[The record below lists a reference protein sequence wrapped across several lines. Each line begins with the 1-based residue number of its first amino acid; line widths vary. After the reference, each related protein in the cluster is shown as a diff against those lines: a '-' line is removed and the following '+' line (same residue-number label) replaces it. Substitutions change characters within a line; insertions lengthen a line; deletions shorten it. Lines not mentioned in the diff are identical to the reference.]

1 MSQVENVVGDRVL
14 IAVQAVNISRLSTHP
29 VPTVPGTLIVVA
41 GAGPKDSNGA
51 GKSSF
56 IASITALLGDEQWR
70 FASGAKAVSELLFN
84 AELASG
90 AGSRQWAS
98 ADHGYI
104 VGVFGPPGMDGF
116 APYDTAEAAGA
127 VPDGAMDG
135 DSSDRTRVGT
145 TVQGGAVV
153 ASEAPGGVTGDRA
166 AQGGS
171 AVASGGGVTGSGGGG
186 GVGSGGGVSA
196 DGSLSAQGG
205 EFVLESQVAGA
216 ELSGE
221 LFEVPDTSGGA
232 LTVWLKVNQEAPHL
246 EIRWREGVHL
256 AASPSEAE
264 RVARADE
271 IWATLPKSAG
281 RRDVVA
287 RDLTKVLYGDRV
299 RCVSFLSTS
308 VRSKVATNLLSQPLN
323 EISPERVFEAIAALT
338 GLDAELEQE
347 REARR
352 DEHAKRVRAA
362 QAAERLAEF
371 ETESKALL
379 TTFDRRDQ
387 ARIRLADALRCW
399 RGRQARKL
407 ADAAGKDEA
416 LAAEL
421 ERHHA
426 AGEAAVEAIAM
437 VKAEIGTLREDTLDR
452 QVSQA
457 RKELAALQARAAK
470 LDADRAVA
478 ENSADELRGLIPA
491 LEETRRFA
499 DGRDVPTAERELR
512 EVRLRLNEALKAL
525 GVADQEV
532 SSAQAALD
540 DAEGGP
546 AAAQLNALAAAGIGA
561 TGLLDALDVAEQAR
575 DAAHT
580 SPAQSSGGGRALR
593 GTTGASSATAGAT
606 STTAGT
612 TPATAGATSGTAE
625 ATSATAV
632 VTPATPK
639 ATSDALGATGGAAGS
654 GDADTLGAALKARY
668 GKAPGGGAGE
678 GEAVGRGP
686 GRGAVSGVGETGA
699 ANGGTEG
706 SGRGAL
712 NGAGVALG
720 DLRGWPNEHAV
731 IVDAAQLDDAAAA
744 LAELPGSVL
753 VSSAGVSVVGAF
765 DGVAT
770 GREARIK
777 AAELRLNRAKD
788 IQETAAQAV
797 RDGEEDVAE
806 AQRRLEGARAGVRL
820 AELEAKLGERRA
832 RLTELNAA
840 IAELAPKVAEAE
852 RHAGAL
858 DFRARTRDME
868 IERLEGRRHRHEAE
882 RTQARDQEA
891 KVGAEREALKLDALA
906 ADWGGTVETA
916 REWLN
921 ALPEEERPRAA
932 EEWWRIAERH
942 FDQALRDTFP
952 EEDAEIP
959 EELRFLLSERGGST
973 AREQATFAAVCGALA
988 SYLRGQEEYE
998 RHQRRQIEAQVVSRQ
1013 RDLSVAAR
1021 GAEEAAQS
1029 TAVHR
1034 AALTAAIKARLA
1046 RVAEEFEKLDTSYG
1060 GYGATLEFPVPP
1072 APADPEQRWQWRV
1085 TPKWRRGEGQGFVP
1099 YNRRAN
1105 TALMDEKAVKLV
1117 CAAAIA
1123 SSGGGHLCLVL
1134 DELGRN
1140 LGKEHRREA
1149 VALFRRIGET
1159 YGITVIGALQ
1169 DDMEP
1174 YAIDACGQYIKLRR
1188 SSDAMP
1194 YNEPPV
1200 IVGHDQHAD
1209 RVRALAAYVDRT
1221 TAALT

>member
-14 IAVQAVNISRLSTHP
+14 IAMQAVNISRLSTHP

-90 AGSRQWAS
+90 AGARQWAS

-104 VGVFGPPGMDGF
+104 VGVFGPPGASFDL
-116 APYDTAEAAGA
+116 PSHPTEQPTTPAEA
-127 VPDGAMDG
+127 VPTDLVEAL
-135 DSSDRTRVGT
+135 
-145 TVQGGAVV
+145 
-153 ASEAPGGVTGDRA
+153 ASVSPGSAAPGAGSPRLGAGPEA
-166 AQGGS
+166 AE
-171 AVASGGGVTGSGGGG
+171 SGP
-186 GVGSGGGVSA
+186 
-196 DGSLSAQGG
+196 
-205 EFVLESQVAGA
+205 E
-216 ELSGE
+216 SGE
-221 LFEVPDTSGGA
+221 LFAVPDTSGGA
-232 LTVWLKVNQEAPHL
+232 VTVWLKVNQEAPHL
-246 EIRWREGVHL
+246 EIRWRDGVHL
-256 AASPSEAE
+256 ASAASEAE
-264 RVARADE
+264 RVVRADE
-271 IWATLPKSAG
+271 MWATLPKSAG

-287 RDLTKVLYGDRV
+287 RDLTKVLYGDRI

-362 QAAERLAEF
+362 QAGDRLAEF
-371 ETESKALL
+371 EAESRALL

-407 ADAAGKDEA
+407 DDAAAKDE
-416 LAAEL
+416 LLVAEL
-421 ERHHA
+421 ERHRG
-426 AGEAAVEAIAM
+426 AGEAAAEAISM
-437 VKAEIGTLREDTLDR
+437 VKAEIATLKDDTLDR
-452 QVSQA
+452 RVAEA
-457 RKELAALQARAAK
+457 RKELAVMQARAAK

-512 EVRLRLNEALKAL
+512 EARLRLNEALKAL
-525 GVADQEV
+525 GVADREV
-532 SSAQAALD
+532 ASAQAALD

-546 AAAQLNALAAAGIGA
+546 AAAQLNALAAAGVGA

-575 DAAHT
+575 DYARAHG
-580 SPAQSSGGGRALR
+580 PENG
-593 GTTGASSATAGAT
+593 SA
-606 STTAGT
+606 
-612 TPATAGATSGTAE
+612 
-625 ATSATAV
+625 
-632 VTPATPK
+632 
-639 ATSDALGATGGAAGS
+639 
-654 GDADTLGAALKARY
+654 
-668 GKAPGGGAGE
+668 GKAPHEGA
-678 GEAVGRGP
+678 
-686 GRGAVSGVGETGA
+686 RGAVEASELGAIGPSGPVG
-699 ANGGTEG
+699 ANGA
-706 SGRGAL
+706 SG
-712 NGAGVALG
+712 LG
-720 DLRGWPNEHAV
+720 LEELRGWPHEHAV
-731 IVDAAQLDDAAAA
+731 IVDAGQLEAAVAA
-744 LAELPGSVL
+744 LAGLPGSVL
-753 VSSAGVSVVGAF
+753 VSAAGVSVVGAF
-765 DGVAT
+765 DGEAT

-777 AAELRLNRAKD
+777 AAEHRLNRARD

-797 RDGEEDVAE
+797 RDGEEGVAE
-806 AQRRLEGARAGVRL
+806 GQRRLEGAEAGVRL
-820 AELEAKLGERRA
+820 AELETKLAGRRA
-832 RLTELNAA
+832 RLGELTAA
-840 IAELAPKVAEAE
+840 LEELAPAVAEAE
-852 RHAGAL
+852 RQAGAL
-858 DFRARTRDME
+858 DFRARTKDME
-868 IERLEGRRHRHEAE
+868 IERLEGRRQRHEGE
-882 RTQARDQEA
+882 RARSRQDETR
-891 KVGAEREALKLDALA
+891 VNGEREALKVEALT
-906 ADWGGTVETA
+906 ADWGGTAEGA
-916 REWLN
+916 REWLK
-921 ALPEEERPRAA
+921 ALPEDERSRTA
-932 EEWWRIAERH
+932 EEWWRMAERH
-942 FDQALRDTFP
+942 FEQALQDTFP

-973 AREQATFAAVCGALA
+973 AREQATFTAVCGSLA

-998 RHQRRQIEAQVVSRQ
+998 KHQRRQIEAQVVSRQ
-1013 RDLSVAAR
+1013 RDLAAADK
-1021 GAEEAAQS
+1021 GAEEAASS

-1034 AALTAAIKARLA
+1034 AALTAAIKSRLT
-1046 RVAEEFEKLDTSYG
+1046 RVAEEFEQLDTSYG

-1085 TPKWRRGEGQGFVP
+1085 TPKWRRGEGQGYVP

-1200 IVGHDQHAD
+1200 IVGHDEHAE
-1209 RVRALAAYVDRT
+1209 RVRALAAYVDRSV
-1221 TAALT
+1221 

>member
-1 MSQVENVVGDRVL
+1 MENVVGDRVL

-90 AGSRQWAS
+90 AGARQWAS

-104 VGVFGPPGMDGF
+104 VGVFGPPGMDSF
-116 APYDTAEAAGA
+116 SPPPAP
-127 VPDGAMDG
+127 
-135 DSSDRTRVGT
+135 
-145 TVQGGAVV
+145 
-153 ASEAPGGVTGDRA
+153 APVEQVA
-166 AQGGS
+166 AQDLTLTEEGEEVEEDS
-171 AVASGGGVTGSGGGG
+171 A
-186 GVGSGGGVSA
+186 
-196 DGSLSAQGG
+196 
-205 EFVLESQVAGA
+205 
-216 ELSGE
+216 E

-232 LTVWLKVNQEAPHL
+232 ITVWLKVNQEAPHL

-271 IWATLPKSAG
+271 IWASLPRSAG
-281 RRDVVA
+281 KRDVVA

-362 QAAERLAEF
+362 QAADRLAEF
-371 ETESKALL
+371 EVESKALL
-379 TTFDRRDQ
+379 GTFDRRDQ
-387 ARIRLADALRCW
+387 ARVRLAEALRCW

-407 ADAAGKDEA
+407 ADAAAKDEL
-416 LAAEL
+416 LAADL
-421 ERHHA
+421 GRHRA
-426 AGEAAVEAIAM
+426 AGESAAEAIAL
-437 VKAEIGTLREDTLDR
+437 VKAEITTLREDTLDR

-457 RKELAALQARAAK
+457 RKELAALQARTTK

-478 ENSADELRGLIPA
+478 ENSADELRAAIPA

-499 DGRDVPTAERELR
+499 DGRDVPAAEGELR
-512 EVRLRLNEALKAL
+512 EAGLRLNQALKAL

-532 SSAQAALD
+532 ASARAALD

-546 AAAQLNALAAAGIGA
+546 AAAQLDALSAAGVGA

-575 DAAHT
+575 DAA
-580 SPAQSSGGGRALR
+580 L
-593 GTTGASSATAGAT
+593 
-606 STTAGT
+606 
-612 TPATAGATSGTAE
+612 
-625 ATSATAV
+625 
-632 VTPATPK
+632 
-639 ATSDALGATGGAAGS
+639 
-654 GDADTLGAALKARY
+654 
-668 GKAPGGGAGE
+668 PGGG
-678 GEAVGRGP
+678 
-686 GRGAVSGVGETGA
+686 
-699 ANGGTEG
+699 
-706 SGRGAL
+706 
-712 NGAGVALG
+712 
-720 DLRGWPNEHAV
+720 LRGWPHEHAV
-731 IVDAAQLDDAAAA
+731 IVDAARLGEAARA
-744 LAELPGSVL
+744 LAGLPGSVL
-753 VSSAGVSVVGAF
+753 VSAAGVSVVGAF

-777 AAELRLNRAKD
+777 AAGQRLNRAED
-788 IQETAAQAV
+788 AQESAAEVV
-797 RDGEEDVAE
+797 REAEEAVAE

-820 AELEAKLGERRA
+820 AELEDRLAERRE
-832 RLTELNAA
+832 RLVGLNAA
-840 IAELAPKVAEAE
+840 IEELAPKVAEAE
-852 RHAGAL
+852 RQAGAL

-868 IERLEGRRHRHEAE
+868 IERLDGRRQRHESE
-882 RTQARDQEA
+882 RAQAREQEA
-891 KVGAEREALKLDALA
+891 KVTGEREALRLDALA

-916 REWLN
+916 REWIA

-959 EELRFLLSERGGST
+959 EELAFLLSERGGST

-998 RHQRRQIEAQVVSRQ
+998 KHQRRQIEAQVVSRQ
-1013 RDLSVAAR
+1013 RDLAAAAR

-1034 AALTAAIKARLA
+1034 AALTAAIKARLT

-1174 YAIDACGQYIKLRR
+1174 YAIDACGQYVKLRR

-1200 IVGHDQHAD
+1200 IVGHDQHAE
-1209 RVRALAAYVDRT
+1209 RVRSLAAYVDRGQPVEH
-1221 TAALT
+1221 AV

>member
-1 MSQVENVVGDRVL
+1 MSSQVENVVGDRVL

-90 AGSRQWAS
+90 AGARQWAS

-104 VGVFGPPGMDGF
+104 VGVFAPPGMDGF
-116 APYDTAEAAGA
+116 APADQGTAPTPHDAQAGA
-127 VPDGAMDG
+127 VTPQEAVSEEVVPGDGG
-135 DSSDRTRVGT
+135 
-145 TVQGGAVV
+145 
-153 ASEAPGGVTGDRA
+153 
-166 AQGGS
+166 
-171 AVASGGGVTGSGGGG
+171 
-186 GVGSGGGVSA
+186 
-196 DGSLSAQGG
+196 
-205 EFVLESQVAGA
+205 FVLEQSGAGA
-216 ELSGE
+216 E

-246 EIRWREGVHL
+246 EIRWREGVQL

-271 IWATLPKSAG
+271 IWASLPKSAG

-287 RDLTKVLYGDRV
+287 RDLTKVLYGDRI

-352 DEHAKRVRAA
+352 DEHARRVRAA
-362 QAAERLAEF
+362 QAADRLAEF
-371 ETESKALL
+371 ESESKALL

-387 ARIRLADALRCW
+387 ARVRLADALRCW

-407 ADAAGKDEA
+407 ADAAGKDDV
-416 LAAEL
+416 LAADL
-421 ERHHA
+421 ERHQV
-426 AGEAAVEAIAM
+426 AGEAAAEAIAM
-437 VKAEIGTLREDTLDR
+437 VKAEITTLREDTLDR

-457 RKELAALQARAAK
+457 RKELAAMQARAAK

-478 ENSADELRGLIPA
+478 ENSADELRGLMPA
-491 LEETRRFA
+491 LEESRRFA

-512 EVRLRLNEALKAL
+512 EVQLRLNEALKAL

-546 AAAQLNALAAAGIGA
+546 AAAQLNALTAAGIGA

-575 DAAHT
+575 DHASPVHDSGREQGDEAA
-580 SPAQSSGGGRALR
+580 QR
-593 GTTGASSATAGAT
+593 SAPPTAPDDDD
-606 STTAGT
+606 AGK
-612 TPATAGATSGTAE
+612 AG
-625 ATSATAV
+625 
-632 VTPATPK
+632 
-639 ATSDALGATGGAAGS
+639 DAGKAAG
-654 GDADTLGAALKARY
+654 LGAALKARY
-668 GKAPGGGAGE
+668 GKT
-678 GEAVGRGP
+678 VGQPVGTSK
-686 GRGAVSGVGETGA
+686 ATSTATSDEMSGETSD
-699 ANGGTEG
+699 GGRPG
-706 SGRGAL
+706 S
-712 NGAGVALG
+712 VALG
-720 DLRGWPNEHAV
+720 EVRGWPNEHAV
-731 IVDAAQLDDAAAA
+731 IVDAAQLDAAASA
-744 LAELPGSVL
+744 LAQLPGSVL
-753 VSSAGVSVVGAF
+753 VSAAGVSVVGAF

-777 AAELRLNRAKD
+777 AAEQRLNRAKD
-788 IQETAAQAV
+788 VQESAAQAV
-797 RDGEEDVAE
+797 RDGEEAVAE

-820 AELEAKLGERRA
+820 EELEAKLGRRRT
-832 RLTELNAA
+832 RLAELSAA
-840 IAELAPKVAEAE
+840 IEELAPKVAEAE
-852 RHAGAL
+852 RQAGSL

-868 IERLEGRRHRHEAE
+868 IERLEGRRQRHEAE
-882 RTQARDQEA
+882 RAQARDQAA
-891 KVGAEREALKLDALA
+891 KVTAERESLKLDAMA

-916 REWLN
+916 REWLA
-921 ALPEEERPRAA
+921 ALPEEERPRTA

-942 FDQALRDTFP
+942 LDQALRDTFP
-952 EEDAEIP
+952 EDDAEVP
-959 EELRFLLSERGGST
+959 EELRFLLEERGGST

-998 RHQRRQIEAQVVSRQ
+998 RHQRRQIEAQLVSRQ
-1013 RDLSVAAR
+1013 RDLAAAAR

-1034 AALTAAIKARLA
+1034 AALTAAIKARLT

-1200 IVGHDQHAD
+1200 IVGHDQHQE
-1209 RVRALAAYVDRT
+1209 RVRALAAYVDRG
-1221 TAALT
+1221 AVAG

>member
-1 MSQVENVVGDRVL
+1 MNRLDGRATGAQVSQMENVVGDRVL

-90 AGSRQWAS
+90 AGARQWAS

-104 VGVFGPPGMDGF
+104 VGVFGPPGMEGF
-116 APYDTAEAAGA
+116 DAPAPDVPAEDPSPEG
-127 VPDGAMDG
+127 
-135 DSSDRTRVGT
+135 
-145 TVQGGAVV
+145 
-153 ASEAPGGVTGDRA
+153 
-166 AQGGS
+166 
-171 AVASGGGVTGSGGGG
+171 
-186 GVGSGGGVSA
+186 
-196 DGSLSAQGG
+196 
-205 EFVLESQVAGA
+205 
-216 ELSGE
+216 GE

-232 LTVWLKVNQEAPHL
+232 VTVWLKVNQEAPHL
-246 EIRWREGVHL
+246 EVRWREGVHL

-264 RVARADE
+264 RVARADD
-271 IWATLPKSAG
+271 IWASLPRSAG

-362 QAAERLAEF
+362 QASDRLAEF
-371 ETESKALL
+371 ESESKALL

-399 RGRQARKL
+399 RGRQARKV
-407 ADAAGKDEA
+407 ADAAGKDES
-416 LAAEL
+416 LAADL
-421 ERHHA
+421 ERHRA
-426 AGEAAVEAIAM
+426 AGEAAAEAIAM
-437 VKAEIGTLREDTLDR
+437 VKAEIATLREDTLDR

-478 ENSADELRGLIPA
+478 ENSADELRGLVPA

-499 DGRDVPTAERELR
+499 DGRDVPTAQRELG
-512 EVRLRLNEALKAL
+512 EVRLRLNESLKAL
-525 GVADQEV
+525 GVADREV

-580 SPAQSSGGGRALR
+580 PPPAG
-593 GTTGASSATAGAT
+593 
-606 STTAGT
+606 
-612 TPATAGATSGTAE
+612 E
-625 ATSATAV
+625 
-632 VTPATPK
+632 
-639 ATSDALGATGGAAGS
+639 LGE
-654 GDADTLGAALKARY
+654 ALKARY
-668 GKAPGGGAGE
+668 GKGSGGGTQGGAG
-678 GEAVGRGP
+678 RG
-686 GRGAVSGVGETGA
+686 GLSQ
-699 ANGGTEG
+699 GG
-706 SGRGAL
+706 L
-712 NGAGVALG
+712 ALG
-720 DLRGWPNEHAV
+720 ELRGWPNEHAV
-731 IVDAAQLDDAAAA
+731 IVDAGRLDDAAAA

-753 VSSAGVSVVGAF
+753 VSAAGVSVVGAF

-777 AAELRLNRAKD
+777 AAEQRLNRARD
-788 IQETAAQAV
+788 VQETAAKAV
-797 RDGEEDVAE
+797 RDGEEAVAE
-806 AQRRLEGARAGVRL
+806 AQRRLEGARAGVQL
-820 AELEAKLGERRA
+820 AELEEKLVARRA
-832 RLTELNAA
+832 RLGELNAA
-840 IAELAPKVAEAE
+840 IEELTPKVAEAE
-852 RHAGAL
+852 RHTGAL

-868 IERLEGRRHRHEAE
+868 IERLEGRRHRHETE
-882 RTQARDQEA
+882 RTQAREQETKA
-891 KVGAEREALKLDALA
+891 GSEREALKLPALA
-906 ADWGGTVETA
+906 ADWGGTAETA
-916 REWLN
+916 REWLQ

-942 FDQALRDTFP
+942 LDQALRDTFP
-952 EEDAEIP
+952 EEEAELP
-959 EELRFLLSERGGST
+959 EELSFLLSEREGST
-973 AREQATFAAVCGALA
+973 AREQATFAAVCGSLA

-998 RHQRRQIEAQVVSRQ
+998 RHQRRQIEAQIVSRQ
-1013 RDLSVAAR
+1013 RDLAAAAR

-1034 AALTAAIKARLA
+1034 AALTAAIKARLT
-1046 RVAEEFEKLDTSYG
+1046 RVAEEFDKLDTSYG

-1117 CAAAIA
+1117 CSAAIA

-1174 YAIDACGQYIKLRR
+1174 YAIDACGQYVKLRR

-1200 IVGHDQHAD
+1200 IVGHDQHAE

-1221 TAALT
+1221 AGPV

>member
-1 MSQVENVVGDRVL
+1 MAQVENVVGDRVL
-14 IAVQAVNISRLSTHP
+14 VAVQAVNISRLSTHP
-29 VPTVPGTLIVVA
+29 VPVVPGTLIVVA

-70 FASGAKAVSELLFN
+70 FASGAKTVSELLFN

-90 AGSRQWAS
+90 AGARQWAS
-98 ADHGYI
+98 AGHGYI
-104 VGVFGPPGMDGF
+104 VGVF
-116 APYDTAEAAGA
+116 APAAGTESLDA
-127 VPDGAMDG
+127 YTVDPG
-135 DSSDRTRVGT
+135 DD
-145 TVQGGAVV
+145 
-153 ASEAPGGVTGDRA
+153 D
-166 AQGGS
+166 
-171 AVASGGGVTGSGGGG
+171 
-186 GVGSGGGVSA
+186 
-196 DGSLSAQGG
+196 
-205 EFVLESQVAGA
+205 
-216 ELSGE
+216 GE
-221 LFEVPDTSGGA
+221 LFGVAGRPDA
-232 LTVWLKVNQEAPHL
+232 PLTVWLRVNQEAPHL
-246 EIRWREGVHL
+246 EIRWREGVRL
-256 AASPSEAE
+256 AAAPSEAE

-271 IWATLPKSAG
+271 IWASLPRSAG

-371 ETESKALL
+371 ETESRALL
-379 TTFDRRDQ
+379 STFDRRDQ
-387 ARIRLADALRCW
+387 ARVGLAGALRCW
-399 RGRQARKL
+399 QGRQARKL
-407 ADAAGKDEA
+407 ADAAAKDSA

-421 ERHHA
+421 AGHQA
-426 AGEAAVEAIAM
+426 AGETAAEAIAE
-437 VKAEIGTLREDTLDR
+437 VKAEIATLKDDTLDR
-452 QVSQA
+452 RVTEA

-478 ENSADELRGLIPA
+478 ENSADELRGRIPA

-499 DGRDVPTAERELR
+499 DGRDVPAAEGELR
-512 EVRLRLNEALKAL
+512 ESRLRLNEALKAL

-532 SSAQAALD
+532 ASARAALD

-546 AAAQLNALAAAGIGA
+546 AAAQLDALAGAGVPA
-561 TGLLDALDVAEQAR
+561 SGLLDALDVAEQAR
-575 DAAHT
+575 DH
-580 SPAQSSGGGRALR
+580 
-593 GTTGASSATAGAT
+593 
-606 STTAGT
+606 
-612 TPATAGATSGTAE
+612 
-625 ATSATAV
+625 ATSA
-632 VTPATPK
+632 PPS
-639 ATSDALGATGGAAGS
+639 TSGRASAGGRTGSLADAAGVTGGAAG
-654 GDADTLGAALKARY
+654 GGLALDELRNW
-668 GKAPGGGAGE
+668 PG
-678 GEAVGRGP
+678 
-686 GRGAVSGVGETGA
+686 
-699 ANGGTEG
+699 
-706 SGRGAL
+706 
-712 NGAGVALG
+712 
-720 DLRGWPNEHAV
+720 EHAV
-731 IVDAAQLDDAAAA
+731 IVDAGRLTEAAEA
-744 LAELPGSVL
+744 LRELPGSVL
-753 VSSAGVSVVGAF
+753 VSAAGVSVVGAF

-777 AAELRLNRAKD
+777 AAEQRLNRAVD
-788 IQETAAQAV
+788 SQDTAAEAV
-797 RDGEEDVAE
+797 RDAEETVTL
-806 AQRRLEGARAGVRL
+806 AQRRLDGAKAGVRL
-820 AELEAKLGERRA
+820 EELERRLTGQRA
-832 RLTELNAA
+832 RLG
-840 IAELAPKVAEAE
+840 ELAAALEELTPRVAEAE
-852 RHAGAL
+852 RETAAL
-858 DFRARTRDME
+858 DFRARTRDLE
-868 IERLEGRRHRHEAE
+868 IERLESRRRQLDGE
-882 RTQARDQEA
+882 RARAREQETR
-891 KVGAEREALKLDALA
+891 VTAEREALKLGALTA
-906 ADWGGTVETA
+906 EWGGTAESA
-916 REWLN
+916 AEWLGE
-921 ALPEEERPRAA
+921 LPEEERPRTAD
-932 EEWWRIAERH
+932 EWWRVAERRL
-942 FDQALRDTFP
+942 DQALRDTFP
-952 EEDAEIP
+952 EEDAEVP
-959 EELRFLLSERGGST
+959 EELRFLLAERGGSA
-973 AREQATFAAVCGALA
+973 AREQATFAGVCGALA

-998 RHQRRQIEAQVVSRQ
+998 KHQRRQIEAQLVSRQ
-1013 RDLSVAAR
+1013 RDLAAADK

-1034 AALTAAIKARLA
+1034 AALSAAIKARLE
-1046 RVAEEFEKLDTSYG
+1046 RVAEEFEKLDVSYG

-1174 YAIDACGQYIKLRR
+1174 YAIDACGQYVKLRR

-1209 RVRALAAYVDRT
+1209 RVKALAAYVDRSGEQPG
-1221 TAALT
+1221 

>member
-14 IAVQAVNISRLSTHP
+14 IAMQAVNISRLSTHP

-90 AGSRQWAS
+90 AGARQWAS

-104 VGVFGPPGMDGF
+104 VGVFGPPGASFDLPMHTTEPP
-116 APYDTAEAAGA
+116 ATLAET
-127 VPDGAMDG
+127 VPTDLVE
-135 DSSDRTRVGT
+135 TL
-145 TVQGGAVV
+145 
-153 ASEAPGGVTGDRA
+153 ASVSPDPAAPGA
-166 AQGGS
+166 GS
-171 AVASGGGVTGSGGGG
+171 PQPGAGPEG
-186 GVGSGGGVSA
+186 A
-196 DGSLSAQGG
+196 DP
-205 EFVLESQVAGA
+205 E
-216 ELSGE
+216 SGE
-221 LFEVPDTSGGA
+221 LFAVPDTSGGA
-232 LTVWLKVNQEAPHL
+232 VTVWLKVNQEAPHL
-246 EIRWREGVHL
+246 EIRWRDGVHL
-256 AASPSEAE
+256 ASAASEAE
-264 RVARADE
+264 RVVRADE
-271 IWATLPKSAG
+271 MWATLPKSAG

-287 RDLTKVLYGDRV
+287 RDLTKVLYGDRI

-362 QAAERLAEF
+362 QAGDRLAEF
-371 ETESKALL
+371 EAESRALL

-407 ADAAGKDEA
+407 DDAAAKDE
-416 LAAEL
+416 LLVAEL
-421 ERHHA
+421 ERHRD
-426 AGEAAVEAIAM
+426 AGEAAAEAISQ
-437 VKAEIGTLREDTLDR
+437 VKAEITTLKDDTLDR
-452 QVSQA
+452 RVAEA
-457 RKELAALQARAAK
+457 RKELAVMQARAAK

-512 EVRLRLNEALKAL
+512 EARLRLNEALKAL
-525 GVADQEV
+525 GVADREV
-532 SSAQAALD
+532 ASAQTALD

-546 AAAQLNALAAAGIGA
+546 AAAQLNALAAAGVGA

-575 DAAHT
+575 DYARTHG
-580 SPAQSSGGGRALR
+580 SGPGPENGSA
-593 GTTGASSATAGAT
+593 GKASR
-606 STTAGT
+606 
-612 TPATAGATSGTAE
+612 
-625 ATSATAV
+625 
-632 VTPATPK
+632 
-639 ATSDALGATGGAAGS
+639 GGA
-654 GDADTLGAALKARY
+654 
-668 GKAPGGGAGE
+668 
-678 GEAVGRGP
+678 
-686 GRGAVSGVGETGA
+686 RGAVRAGELGTVGPNGPVGPSGPIAAGGPVAASGPSEPVRASRPAGA
-699 ANGGTEG
+699 
-706 SGRGAL
+706 SGASG
-712 NGAGVALG
+712 LG
-720 DLRGWPNEHAV
+720 LEELRGWPHEHAV
-731 IVDAAQLDDAAAA
+731 IVDAGQLEAAAAA
-744 LAELPGSVL
+744 LAGLPGSVL
-753 VSSAGVSVVGAF
+753 VSAAGVSVVGAF
-765 DGVAT
+765 DGEAT

-777 AAELRLNRAKD
+777 AAEHRLNRARD
-788 IQETAAQAV
+788 IQETASQAV
-797 RDGEEDVAE
+797 RDGEEGVAE
-806 AQRRLEGARAGVRL
+806 GQRRLEGAEAGVRL
-820 AELEAKLGERRA
+820 AELETKLAGRRA
-832 RLTELNAA
+832 RLGELTAA
-840 IAELAPKVAEAE
+840 LEELAPAVAEAE
-852 RHAGAL
+852 RQAGAL
-858 DFRARTRDME
+858 DFRARTKDME
-868 IERLEGRRHRHEAE
+868 IERLEGRRQRHEGE
-882 RTQARDQEA
+882 RTRSRQDETR
-891 KVGAEREALKLDALA
+891 VSGEREALKVEALA
-906 ADWGGTVETA
+906 ADWGGTAEGA
-916 REWLN
+916 REWLK
-921 ALPEEERPRAA
+921 ALPEDERSRTA

-973 AREQATFAAVCGALA
+973 AREQATFVAVCGSLA

-998 RHQRRQIEAQVVSRQ
+998 KHQRRQIEAQVVSRQ
-1013 RDLSVAAR
+1013 RDLAAADK
-1021 GAEEAAQS
+1021 GAEEAASS

-1034 AALTAAIKARLA
+1034 AALTAAIKARLT
-1046 RVAEEFEKLDTSYG
+1046 RVAEEFEQLDTSYG

-1200 IVGHDQHAD
+1200 IVGHDEHAE
-1209 RVRALAAYVDRT
+1209 RVRALAAYVDRS
-1221 TAALT
+1221 A

>member
-1 MSQVENVVGDRVL
+1 MALVENVVGDRVL

-90 AGSRQWAS
+90 AGGRQWAS

-104 VGVFGPPGMDGF
+104 VGVFGPSARIALPGEGASETAPQGVSEAVSAGIGQGGGAPGVGAPSARIDG
-116 APYDTAEAAGA
+116 APSARIDGAPSARSDGAPSARIDGAPDTAGAGA
-127 VPDGAMDG
+127 GR
-135 DSSDRTRVGT
+135 S
-145 TVQGGAVV
+145 
-153 ASEAPGGVTGDRA
+153 GGVPGA
-166 AQGGS
+166 
-171 AVASGGGVTGSGGGG
+171 GSGKG
-186 GVGSGGGVSA
+186 
-196 DGSLSAQGG
+196 
-205 EFVLESQVAGA
+205 
-216 ELSGE
+216 
-221 LFEVPDTSGGA
+221 GGA
-232 LTVWLKVNQEAPHL
+232 LGTDSGKGGGALPDGLQAELGGPDDDGEGLFPAPDTANGPITVWLRVNQEAPHL
-246 EIRWREGVHL
+246 EIRWRDGIHL
-256 AASPSEAE
+256 AAASSEAE

-271 IWATLPKSAG
+271 VWSALPRSAG

-352 DEHAKRVRAA
+352 DEHAKRVKAA
-362 QAAERLAEF
+362 QAVERLAEF
-371 ETESKALL
+371 ETESSALL
-379 TTFDRRDQ
+379 AAFDRRDQ
-387 ARIRLADALRCW
+387 ARVRLAEALRCW
-399 RGRQARKL
+399 RGRQARRL
-407 ADAAGKDEA
+407 ADAADRDEA
-416 LAAEL
+416 FAAQL
-421 ERHHA
+421 ETLEV
-426 AGEAAVEAIAM
+426 AGETATEAIAT
-437 VKAEIGTLREDTLDR
+437 VKAEIATLKDDTLDR
-452 QVSQA
+452 RVAEA
-457 RKELAALQARAAK
+457 RKELAVLQARAAK
-470 LDADRAVA
+470 LEADRAVA
-478 ENSADELRGLIPA
+478 ENSADELRGMIPS
-491 LEETRRFA
+491 LEERRRLA
-499 DGRDVPTAERELR
+499 DGRDVPAAERELAEAR
-512 EVRLRLNEALKAL
+512 GRLNEALKAL
-525 GVADQEV
+525 GVADREV
-532 SSAQAALD
+532 ASAQAALD

-546 AAAQLNALAAAGIGA
+546 AAAQLTALAAAGVGA

-575 DAAHT
+575 DHT
-580 SPAQSSGGGRALR
+580 G
-593 GTTGASSATAGAT
+593 
-606 STTAGT
+606 
-612 TPATAGATSGTAE
+612 
-625 ATSATAV
+625 
-632 VTPATPK
+632 
-639 ATSDALGATGGAAGS
+639 
-654 GDADTLGAALKARY
+654 
-668 GKAPGGGAGE
+668 
-678 GEAVGRGP
+678 
-686 GRGAVSGVGETGA
+686 
-699 ANGGTEG
+699 
-706 SGRGAL
+706 
-712 NGAGVALG
+712 
-720 DLRGWPNEHAV
+720 LRGWPTEHAV
-731 IVDAAQLDDAAAA
+731 IVDAAQLGVAAEA
-744 LAELPGSVL
+744 LRDLPGSVL

-777 AAELRLNRAKD
+777 AAEQRLNRAKD
-788 IQETAAQAV
+788 TQEEAAQAV
-797 RDGEEDVAE
+797 KAGEERVAE
-806 AQRRLEGARAGVRL
+806 AQQRLDGAQAGVRL
-820 AELEAKLGERRA
+820 GEIEHRLSERRTQLAELTETLQE
-832 RLTELNAA
+832 LTPAVA
-840 IAELAPKVAEAE
+840 VAEQQAS
-852 RHAGAL
+852 AL

-868 IERLEGRRHRHEAE
+868 IERLEGRRGRHEAE
-882 RTQARDQEA
+882 RAQARDAAA
-891 KVGAEREALKLDALA
+891 KLTAEREGLRLDELGRE
-906 ADWGGTVETA
+906 WGGALDEA
-916 REWLN
+916 RAWIA
-921 ALPEEERPRAA
+921 ALQEEERPRTA

-942 FDQALRDTFP
+942 LDQAFRDTFP
-952 EEDAEIP
+952 GDDEEEVP
-959 EELRFLLSERGGST
+959 EELRFLMSERTGRAS
-973 AREQATFAAVCGALA
+973 REQATFAAVCGSLA

-998 RHQRRQIEAQVVSRQ
+998 KHQRRQIESQVVTRQ
-1013 RDLSVAAR
+1013 RDLAAADK

-1034 AALTAAIKARLA
+1034 AALTAAIKARLG

-1200 IVGHDQHAD
+1200 IVGHDEHAE
-1209 RVRALAAYVDRT
+1209 RVRALAAYVSRPR
-1221 TAALT
+1221 ALESAT

>member
-1 MSQVENVVGDRVL
+1 MENVVGDRVL

-90 AGSRQWAS
+90 AGARQWAS
-98 ADHGYI
+98 AGHGYI
-104 VGVFGPPGMDGF
+104 VGVFGHPDVAATLGDG
-116 APYDTAEAAGA
+116 DGDAAGTRA
-127 VPDGAMDG
+127 RSENRSAGQADDPAGDPAAAEGAFPEV
-135 DSSDRTRVGT
+135 T
-145 TVQGGAVV
+145 GAV
-153 ASEAPGGVTGDRA
+153 A
-166 AQGGS
+166 AEG
-171 AVASGGGVTGSGGGG
+171 
-186 GVGSGGGVSA
+186 
-196 DGSLSAQGG
+196 
-205 EFVLESQVAGA
+205 AG
-216 ELSGE
+216 GE

-232 LTVWLKVNQEAPHL
+232 ITVWLRVNQEAPHL
-246 EIRWREGVHL
+246 EIRWRDGVHL
-256 AASPSEAE
+256 AAAASEAE
-264 RVARADE
+264 RVARADD
-271 IWATLPKSAG
+271 IWASLPRSAG

-323 EISPERVFEAIAALT
+323 EITPERVFEAIAALT
-338 GLDAELEQE
+338 GLDSELEQE

-371 ETESKALL
+371 EAESKALL
-379 TTFDRRDQ
+379 ATFDRRDQ

-407 ADAAGKDEA
+407 ADAAAKDEV

-421 ERHHA
+421 ERHRTAGEA
-426 AGEAAVEAIAM
+426 AGEAIAL
-437 VKAEIGTLREDTLDR
+437 VKAEIATLREDTLDR
-452 QVSQA
+452 QVGEA
-457 RKELAALQARAAK
+457 RKALAALQARAAR
-470 LDADRAVA
+470 LEADRAVA
-478 ENSADELRGLIPA
+478 ENTADELRGRIPA
-491 LEETRRFA
+491 LEEARRFA
-499 DGRDVPTAERELR
+499 DGRDVPAAEGELR
-512 EVRLRLNEALKAL
+512 EARLRLNEALKAL
-525 GVADQEV
+525 GVADREV
-532 SSAQAALD
+532 ADAQAALD

-546 AAAQLNALAAAGIGA
+546 AAAQLNALTTAGVPA

-575 DAAHT
+575 DHADAA
-580 SPAQSSGGGRALR
+580 
-593 GTTGASSATAGAT
+593 
-606 STTAGT
+606 
-612 TPATAGATSGTAE
+612 
-625 ATSATAV
+625 
-632 VTPATPK
+632 
-639 ATSDALGATGGAAGS
+639 
-654 GDADTLGAALKARY
+654 
-668 GKAPGGGAGE
+668 
-678 GEAVGRGP
+678 
-686 GRGAVSGVGETGA
+686 
-699 ANGGTEG
+699 
-706 SGRGAL
+706 
-712 NGAGVALG
+712 
-720 DLRGWPNEHAV
+720 LRGWPHEHAV
-731 IVDAAQLDDAAAA
+731 IVDTGQLGAAAEA
-744 LAELPGSVL
+744 LAVLPGSVL
-753 VSSAGVSVVGAF
+753 VSAAGVSVVGAF

-777 AAELRLNRAKD
+777 AAEQRLNRARD
-788 IQETAAQAV
+788 TQESAAQAV
-797 RDGEEDVAE
+797 REGEEAVAE
-806 AQRRLEGARAGVRL
+806 AQRRLDGARAGVRL
-820 AELEAKLGERRA
+820 AEVEEHLAERRS
-832 RLTELNAA
+832 RL
-840 IAELAPKVAEAE
+840 AELAGALEEIAPAVAEAE
-852 RHAGAL
+852 RQAGAL

-868 IERLEGRRHRHEAE
+868 IERLEGRRQRHEGDRA
-882 RTQARDQEA
+882 QARDHQA
-891 KVGAEREALKLDALA
+891 RVTAEREALKLEALA
-906 ADWGGTVETA
+906 ADWGGTVDGA
-916 REWLN
+916 REWLA
-921 ALPEEERPRAA
+921 ALPEEERPRTA

-998 RHQRRQIEAQVVSRQ
+998 KHQRRQIEAQLVSRQ
-1013 RDLSVAAR
+1013 RDLAAADK

-1034 AALTAAIKARLA
+1034 AALSAAIKARLT

-1085 TPKWRRGEGQGFVP
+1085 TPKWRRGEGQGYVP

-1174 YAIDACGQYIKLRR
+1174 YAIDACGQYVKLRR

-1200 IVGHDQHAD
+1200 IVGHDRHAE
-1209 RVRALAAYVDRT
+1209 RVRALAAYVERP
-1221 TAALT
+1221 AAVAPAAG

>member
-1 MSQVENVVGDRVL
+1 MENVVGDRVL

-90 AGSRQWAS
+90 AGARQWAS

-104 VGVFGPPGMDGF
+104 VGVFAPPGMEGF
-116 APYDTAEAAGA
+116 SGDPETAQPADSLAPPAAAAHRAGA
-127 VPDGAMDG
+127 AVL
-135 DSSDRTRVGT
+135 
-145 TVQGGAVV
+145 GGADG
-153 ASEAPGGVTGDRA
+153 EE
-166 AQGGS
+166 
-171 AVASGGGVTGSGGGG
+171 ASGE
-186 GVGSGGGVSA
+186 A
-196 DGSLSAQGG
+196 
-205 EFVLESQVAGA
+205 
-216 ELSGE
+216 SGE
-221 LFEVPDTSGGA
+221 LFEVPDASGGA

-271 IWATLPKSAG
+271 IWASLPKSAG

-362 QAAERLAEF
+362 QAADRLAEF
-371 ETESKALL
+371 ESESKALL

-399 RGRQARKL
+399 RGRQARRL
-407 ADAAGKDEA
+407 ADAAAKDES
-416 LAAEL
+416 LASEL
-421 ERHHA
+421 ERRRA
-426 AGEAAVEAIAM
+426 AGETAAEAIAM
-437 VKAEIGTLREDTLDR
+437 VKAETATLREDTLDR

-478 ENSADELRGLIPA
+478 ENSADELRGQTQA

-525 GVADQEV
+525 GVADQEMH
-532 SSAQAALD
+532 SAQAALD
-540 DAEGGP
+540 DAEGGR

-575 DAAHT
+575 EAA
-580 SPAQSSGGGRALR
+580 Q
-593 GTTGASSATAGAT
+593 
-606 STTAGT
+606 
-612 TPATAGATSGTAE
+612 
-625 ATSATAV
+625 
-632 VTPATPK
+632 
-639 ATSDALGATGGAAGS
+639 
-654 GDADTLGAALKARY
+654 
-668 GKAPGGGAGE
+668 PGG
-678 GEAVGRGP
+678 
-686 GRGAVSGVGETGA
+686 
-699 ANGGTEG
+699 
-706 SGRGAL
+706 
-712 NGAGVALG
+712 
-720 DLRGWPNEHAV
+720 LRGWPHEHAV
-731 IVDAAQLDDAAAA
+731 IVDATQLSSAADA
-744 LAELPGSVL
+744 LAALPGSVL
-753 VSSAGVSVVGAF
+753 VSAAGVSVVGAF

-777 AAELRLNRAKD
+777 AAEQRLHRAKD
-788 IQETAAQAV
+788 VQETAAQAV
-797 RDGEEDVAE
+797 RDGEEAVAE

-820 AELEAKLGERRA
+820 AEVEAKLSERRT
-832 RLTELNAA
+832 RLGELNAA
-840 IAELAPKVAEAE
+840 IEELAPKVAEAE
-852 RHAGAL
+852 RLAGTL

-868 IERLEGRRHRHEAE
+868 IERLEGRRQRHEAE
-882 RTQARDQEA
+882 RAQARDQEA
-891 KVGAEREALKLDALA
+891 KVAAEREALRLDALA

-916 REWLN
+916 RAWLE
-921 ALPEEERPRAA
+921 ALPEEERPRTA

-959 EELRFLLSERGGST
+959 EELRYLLDERGGST

-998 RHQRRQIEAQVVSRQ
+998 RHQRRQIEAQIVSRQ
-1013 RDLSVAAR
+1013 RDLAAAAR

-1034 AALTAAIKARLA
+1034 AALTAAIKARLT

-1105 TALMDEKAVKLV
+1105 TALMDEKAIKLV

-1174 YAIDACGQYIKLRR
+1174 YAIDACGQYVKLRR

-1200 IVGHDQHAD
+1200 IVGHDQHAE
-1209 RVRALAAYVDRT
+1209 RVRALAAYVDRS
-1221 TAALT
+1221 

>member
-1 MSQVENVVGDRVL
+1 MENVVGDRVL

-90 AGSRQWAS
+90 AGGRQWAS
-98 ADHGYI
+98 AGHGYI
-104 VGVFGPPGMDGF
+104 VGVFAPPGMNGF
-116 APYDTAEAAGA
+116 PADDAP
-127 VPDGAMDG
+127 
-135 DSSDRTRVGT
+135 
-145 TVQGGAVV
+145 Q
-153 ASEAPGGVTGDRA
+153 APA
-166 AQGGS
+166 PAL
-171 AVASGGGVTGSGGGG
+171 GGGDADELLLVDSG
-186 GVGSGGGVSA
+186 
-196 DGSLSAQGG
+196 
-205 EFVLESQVAGA
+205 EAG
-216 ELSGE
+216 GE

-232 LTVWLKVNQEAPHL
+232 LTVWLRVNQEAPHL

-271 IWATLPKSAG
+271 IWASLPKSAG
-281 RRDVVA
+281 KRDVVA
-287 RDLTKVLYGDRV
+287 RDLTKALYGDRV

-362 QAAERLAEF
+362 QAGERLAEF
-371 ETESKALL
+371 EAESKALL
-379 TTFDRRDQ
+379 ATFDRRDQ
-387 ARIRLADALRCW
+387 ARVRLADALRCW

-407 ADAAGKDEA
+407 ADAAAKDDA

-421 ERHHA
+421 GRHRA
-426 AGEAAVEAIAM
+426 AGEAAGEAIAL
-437 VKAEIGTLREDTLDR
+437 VRAEIGTLREDTLDR
-452 QVSQA
+452 QVSEA

-478 ENSADELRGLIPA
+478 DNSADELRGRIPA
-491 LEETRRFA
+491 LEQSRRFA
-499 DGRDVPTAERELR
+499 DGRDVPAAERELR
-512 EVRLRLNEALKAL
+512 EARLRLNEALKAL
-525 GVADQEV
+525 GVADQEAA
-532 SSAQAALD
+532 SAQAALD

-546 AAAQLNALAAAGIGA
+546 AAAQLNALAAAGVGA

-575 DAAHT
+575 
-580 SPAQSSGGGRALR
+580 GGPVGQA
-593 GTTGASSATAGAT
+593 AGA
-606 STTAGT
+606 
-612 TPATAGATSGTAE
+612 
-625 ATSATAV
+625 
-632 VTPATPK
+632 
-639 ATSDALGATGGAAGS
+639 
-654 GDADTLGAALKARY
+654 
-668 GKAPGGGAGE
+668 
-678 GEAVGRGP
+678 
-686 GRGAVSGVGETGA
+686 
-699 ANGGTEG
+699 
-706 SGRGAL
+706 
-712 NGAGVALG
+712 
-720 DLRGWPNEHAV
+720 RGWPHEHAV
-731 IVDAAQLDDAAAA
+731 IVDAARLGEAAEA
-744 LAELPGSVL
+744 LAGLPGSVL
-753 VSSAGVSVVGAF
+753 VSAAGVSVVGAF
-765 DGVAT
+765 EGVAT

-777 AAELRLNRAKD
+777 AAEQRLHRAKD
-788 IQETAAQAV
+788 AQETAAQAV
-797 RDGEEDVAE
+797 RDAEEAVAE
-806 AQRRLEGARAGVRL
+806 AQRRLDGAQAGVRL
-820 AELEAKLGERRA
+820 AEVEARLAERRA

-840 IAELAPKVAEAE
+840 VEELAPKVAEAE
-852 RHAGAL
+852 RLAGAL

-868 IERLEGRRHRHEAE
+868 IERLEGRRQRHESE
-882 RTQARDQEA
+882 RAQARDQEA
-891 KVGAEREALKLDALA
+891 KVAAEREALRLDALA
-906 ADWGGTVETA
+906 ADWGGTAESA
-916 REWLN
+916 RQWLE
-921 ALPEEERPRAA
+921 ALPEEERPRTAD
-932 EEWWRIAERH
+932 EWWRVAERH

-952 EEDAEIP
+952 EKDAEIP
-959 EELRFLLSERGGST
+959 EELAFLLNERGGST
-973 AREQATFAAVCGALA
+973 AREQATFSAVCGALA
-988 SYLRGQEEYE
+988 SYLRAQEEYE
-998 RHQRRQIEAQVVSRQ
+998 RHQRRQIEAQLGSRQ
-1013 RDLSVAAR
+1013 RDLSAAAR

-1034 AALTAAIKARLA
+1034 AALTAAIRARLT
-1046 RVAEEFEKLDTSYG
+1046 RVAEEFDKLDTSYG

-1174 YAIDACGQYIKLRR
+1174 YAIDACGQYVKLRR

-1200 IVGHDQHAD
+1200 IVGHDQHAE
-1209 RVRALAAYVDRT
+1209 RVRALAAYVER
-1221 TAALT
+1221 AAT

>member
-90 AGSRQWAS
+90 AGGRQWAS

-104 VGVFGPPGMDGF
+104 VGVFGP
-116 APYDTAEAAGA
+116 ATAGEVPEKAAAENEEQAAHLEGGEL
-127 VPDGAMDG
+127 DGAI
-135 DSSDRTRVGT
+135 
-145 TVQGGAVV
+145 
-153 ASEAPGGVTGDRA
+153 
-166 AQGGS
+166 
-171 AVASGGGVTGSGGGG
+171 
-186 GVGSGGGVSA
+186 
-196 DGSLSAQGG
+196 
-205 EFVLESQVAGA
+205 
-216 ELSGE
+216 
-221 LFEVPDTSGGA
+221 
-232 LTVWLKVNQEAPHL
+232 TVWLRVNQEAPHL
-246 EIRWREGVHL
+246 EIRWAEGVHL
-256 AASPSEAE
+256 ASAASEAE
-264 RVARADE
+264 RVARADAL
-271 IWATLPKSAG
+271 WTALPRSAG

-362 QAAERLAEF
+362 QAGERLAEF
-371 ETESKALL
+371 ETESGALL

-387 ARIRLADALRCW
+387 ARVRLADALRCW
-399 RGRQARKL
+399 RGRQARRL
-407 ADAAGKDEA
+407 SDAADRDEA

-421 ERHHA
+421 ERHQASA
-426 AGEAAVEAIAM
+426 ASAGEAIAM
-437 VKAEIGTLREDTLDR
+437 VKAEIATLKDDTLDR
-452 QVSQA
+452 QVGEA
-457 RKELAALQARAAK
+457 RKELATLQARAAK

-478 ENSADELRGLIPA
+478 ENSADELRGQIPS
-491 LEETRRFA
+491 LEDRRRFA
-499 DGRDVPTAERELR
+499 DGRDVPAAERELTAAR
-512 EVRLRLNEALKAL
+512 FRLNEALKAL
-525 GVADQEV
+525 GVADREV
-532 SSAQAALD
+532 ASAQAALD

-546 AAAQLNALAAAGIGA
+546 AAAQLNALTSAGVAA

-575 DAAHT
+575 D
-580 SPAQSSGGGRALR
+580 LV
-593 GTTGASSATAGAT
+593 
-606 STTAGT
+606 
-612 TPATAGATSGTAE
+612 E
-625 ATSATAV
+625 V
-632 VTPATPK
+632 
-639 ATSDALGATGGAAGS
+639 DA
-654 GDADTLGAALKARY
+654 
-668 GKAPGGGAGE
+668 
-678 GEAVGRGP
+678 
-686 GRGAVSGVGETGA
+686 
-699 ANGGTEG
+699 
-706 SGRGAL
+706 
-712 NGAGVALG
+712 
-720 DLRGWPNEHAV
+720 LRGWPHEHAV
-731 IVDAAQLDDAAAA
+731 IVDAAELDAAAVA
-744 LAELPGSVL
+744 LAALPGSVL
-753 VSSAGVSVVGAF
+753 VSAAGVSVVGAF
-765 DGVAT
+765 GGTAT

-777 AAELRLNRAKD
+777 AAEQRLNRAKD
-788 IQETAAQAV
+788 AQEDAAQAV
-797 RDGEEDVAE
+797 GDAEEQVAE
-806 AQRRLEGARAGVRL
+806 AGRRLDGAQAGVRL
-820 AELEAKLGERRA
+820 ADLERRLAERRA
-832 RLTELNAA
+832 RLTELTGALT
-840 IAELAPKVAEAE
+840 ELTPKVAEAE
-852 RHAGAL
+852 RQAGAL

-868 IERLEGRRHRHEAE
+868 SERLEGRRARHEAD
-882 RTQARDQEA
+882 RDQARGQEA
-891 KVGAEREALKLDALA
+891 RVGQERAALRLEELA
-906 ADWGGTVETA
+906 REWGGTIDGA
-916 REWLN
+916 REWLR
-921 ALPEEERPRAA
+921 ALPEEERPRTA
-932 EEWWRIAERH
+932 EEWWRAAERL
-942 FDQALRDTFP
+942 FDQAQRDTFP
-952 EEDAEIP
+952 GEDDEVP
-959 EELRFLLSERGGST
+959 EELAYLLAERAGRT
-973 AREQATFAAVCGALA
+973 AREQATFAAVCGSLA

-998 RHQRRQIEAQVVSRQ
+998 KHQRRQIETQVVTRQ
-1013 RDLSVAAR
+1013 RDLAAAER
-1021 GAEEAAQS
+1021 GAEEAAQLTS
-1029 TAVHR
+1029 VHR
-1034 AALTAAIKARLA
+1034 AALSAAIKARLG

-1123 SSGGGHLCLVL
+1123 SSGGGNLCLVL

-1174 YAIDACGQYIKLRR
+1174 YAVDACGQYIKLRR

-1200 IVGHDQHAD
+1200 IIGHDEHAE
-1209 RVRALAAYVDRT
+1209 RVRALAAFVDRRPSS
-1221 TAALT
+1221 

>member
-1 MSQVENVVGDRVL
+1 MENVVGDRVL

-29 VPTVPGTLIVVA
+29 VPMVPGTLIVVA

-90 AGSRQWAS
+90 AGGRQWAS

-104 VGVFGPPGMDGF
+104 VGVFAPPGMNGF
-116 APYDTAEAAGA
+116 PADDEQPAPADEP
-127 VPDGAMDG
+127 VDVVSEDELLLV
-135 DSSDRTRVGT
+135 DSDE
-145 TVQGGAVV
+145 GG
-153 ASEAPGGVTGDRA
+153 
-166 AQGGS
+166 
-171 AVASGGGVTGSGGGG
+171 
-186 GVGSGGGVSA
+186 
-196 DGSLSAQGG
+196 
-205 EFVLESQVAGA
+205 
-216 ELSGE
+216 GE

-232 LTVWLKVNQEAPHL
+232 LTVWLRVNQEAPHL

-271 IWATLPKSAG
+271 IWASLPKSAG
-281 RRDVVA
+281 KRDVVA
-287 RDLTKVLYGDRV
+287 RDLTKALYGDRV

-362 QAAERLAEF
+362 QAGERLAEF
-371 ETESKALL
+371 EAESKALL
-379 TTFDRRDQ
+379 GTFNRRDE
-387 ARIRLADALRCW
+387 ARVRLAEALRCW

-407 ADAAGKDEA
+407 ADAAAKDDA

-421 ERHHA
+421 DRHHA
-426 AGEAAVEAIAM
+426 AGEAAGEAIAL
-437 VKAEIGTLREDTLDR
+437 VRAEIGTLREDTLDR
-452 QVSQA
+452 QVSEA

-478 ENSADELRGLIPA
+478 DNSADELRGRIPA
-491 LEETRRFA
+491 LEQSRRFA
-499 DGRDVPTAERELR
+499 DGRDVPAAGRELR
-512 EVRLRLNEALKAL
+512 EARLRLNEALKAL
-525 GVADQEV
+525 GVADQEAA
-532 SSAQAALD
+532 SAQAALD

-546 AAAQLNALAAAGIGA
+546 AAAQLNALAAAGVGA

-575 DAAHT
+575 DNATHTPGQAGTAAQTGTDAHT
-580 SPAQSSGGGRALR
+580 S
-593 GTTGASSATAGAT
+593 TAGQ
-606 STTAGT
+606 
-612 TPATAGATSGTAE
+612 AGAARQT
-625 ATSATAV
+625 
-632 VTPATPK
+632 
-639 ATSDALGATGGAAGS
+639 GAAGQ
-654 GDADTLGAALKARY
+654 
-668 GKAPGGGAGE
+668 AGR
-678 GEAVGRGP
+678 AVGQVVR
-686 GRGAVSGVGETGA
+686 
-699 ANGGTEG
+699 
-706 SGRGAL
+706 
-712 NGAGVALG
+712 
-720 DLRGWPNEHAV
+720 LRGWPHEHAV
-731 IVDAAQLDDAAAA
+731 IVDAARLGEAAEA
-744 LAELPGSVL
+744 LAGLPGSVL
-753 VSSAGVSVVGAF
+753 VSAAGVSVVGAF
-765 DGVAT
+765 EGVAT

-777 AAELRLNRAKD
+777 AAEQRLHRAKD
-788 IQETAAQAV
+788 AQETAAQAV
-797 RDGEEDVAE
+797 GDAEEAVAE
-806 AQRRLEGARAGVRL
+806 AQRRLDGAQAGVRL
-820 AELEAKLGERRA
+820 AEVEARLAERRA

-840 IAELAPKVAEAE
+840 VEELAPKVVEAE
-852 RHAGAL
+852 RLAGAL

-868 IERLEGRRHRHEAE
+868 IERLEGRRQRHESE
-882 RTQARDQEA
+882 RAQARDQEA
-891 KVGAEREALKLDALA
+891 KVAAEREALRLDALA
-906 ADWGGTVETA
+906 ADWGGTAETA
-916 REWLN
+916 RQWLD
-921 ALPEEERPRAA
+921 ALPEEERPRTAD
-932 EEWWRIAERH
+932 EWWRVAERY

-959 EELRFLLSERGGST
+959 EELAFLLNERGGST

-998 RHQRRQIEAQVVSRQ
+998 RHQRRQIEAQLGSRQ
-1013 RDLSVAAR
+1013 RDLSAAAR

-1034 AALTAAIKARLA
+1034 AALTAAIRARLT
-1046 RVAEEFEKLDTSYG
+1046 RVAEEFDKLDTSYG

-1174 YAIDACGQYIKLRR
+1174 YAIDACGQYVKLRR

-1200 IVGHDQHAD
+1200 IVGHDQHAE
-1209 RVRALAAYVDRT
+1209 RVRALAAYVER
-1221 TAALT
+1221 AAT

>member
-1 MSQVENVVGDRVL
+1 MENVVGDRVL
-14 IAVQAVNISRLSTHP
+14 IAAQAVNISRLSTHP
-29 VPTVPGTLIVVA
+29 VPIVPGTLIVVA

-56 IASITALLGDEQWR
+56 IASVTALLGDEQWR

-90 AGSRQWAS
+90 TGARQWAS

-104 VGVFGPPGMDGF
+104 VGVFGYPDGHEVPESDDELF
-116 APYDTAEAAGA
+116 PADESGA
-127 VPDGAMDG
+127 V
-135 DSSDRTRVGT
+135 
-145 TVQGGAVV
+145 
-153 ASEAPGGVTGDRA
+153 
-166 AQGGS
+166 
-171 AVASGGGVTGSGGGG
+171 
-186 GVGSGGGVSA
+186 
-196 DGSLSAQGG
+196 
-205 EFVLESQVAGA
+205 
-216 ELSGE
+216 
-221 LFEVPDTSGGA
+221 
-232 LTVWLKVNQEAPHL
+232 TVWLRVNQEAPHL
-246 EIRWREGVHL
+246 EIRWQEGVRL
-256 AASPSEAE
+256 AAAGSEAE
-264 RVARADE
+264 RVTRADD
-271 IWATLPKSAG
+271 IWSALPKSAG

-352 DEHAKRVRAA
+352 DEHARRVRAA
-362 QAAERLAEF
+362 QAGERLAEF
-371 ETESKALL
+371 EVESKALL

-407 ADAAGKDEA
+407 ADAAAKDEA
-416 LAAEL
+416 LATEAAKH
-421 ERHHA
+421 RK
-426 AGEAAVEAIAM
+426 AGEAAAEAVAM
-437 VKAEIGTLREDTLDR
+437 VKAEITTLKDDTLDR
-452 QVSQA
+452 RVSEA
-457 RKELAALQARAAK
+457 RRELAALQAKAAK

-478 ENSADELRGLIPA
+478 ENSADELRGRIPA
-491 LEETRRFA
+491 LEESRRFA
-499 DGRDVPTAERELR
+499 DGRDVATAERELGEAR
-512 EVRLRLNEALKAL
+512 RRMNEAFKAL
-525 GVADQEV
+525 GVADREV
-532 SSAQAALD
+532 ASAQAALD

-546 AAAQLNALAAAGIGA
+546 AAAQLNALAAAGVSA

-575 DAAHT
+575 DYAHGTGGPGRADTSDTGGVAAVGINAGGA
-580 SPAQSSGGGRALR
+580 SGINADGANAGGAGGRSADGADAGGGR
-593 GTTGASSATAGAT
+593 
-606 STTAGT
+606 
-612 TPATAGATSGTAE
+612 
-625 ATSATAV
+625 
-632 VTPATPK
+632 
-639 ATSDALGATGGAAGS
+639 
-654 GDADTLGAALKARY
+654 
-668 GKAPGGGAGE
+668 
-678 GEAVGRGP
+678 GRG
-686 GRGAVSGVGETGA
+686 GLGV
-699 ANGGTEG
+699 EG
-706 SGRGAL
+706 
-712 NGAGVALG
+712 
-720 DLRGWPNEHAV
+720 LRGWPNEHAV
-731 IVDAAQLDDAAAA
+731 IVDAAHLDQAARA
-744 LAELPGSVL
+744 LADLPGSVL

-777 AAELRLNRAKD
+777 AAEHRLNRARD
-788 IQETAAQAV
+788 TQESAAQAV
-797 RDGEEDVAE
+797 HESEEAVAE
-806 AQRRLEGARAGVRL
+806 AQRRLEGAKAGVQL
-820 AELEAKLGERRA
+820 AELQERLKERRA
-832 RLTELNAA
+832 KL
-840 IAELAPKVAEAE
+840 AELTAALEELVPAVAEAE
-852 RHAGAL
+852 RQAGTL

-868 IERLEGRRHRHEAE
+868 IERLEGRRHRHEQE
-882 RTQARDQEA
+882 RTQAHGLEA
-891 KVGAEREALKLDALA
+891 KAESEREALKLDALR
-906 ADWGGTVETA
+906 ADWGGTIDTA
-916 REWLN
+916 REWLD
-921 ALPEEERPRAA
+921 ALADEERPRSAD
-932 EEWWRIAERH
+932 EWWRVAERH
-942 FDQALRDTFP
+942 LDQSFRDSFP
-952 EEDAEIP
+952 EEDAEVP
-959 EELRFLLSERGGST
+959 EELAFLLEDRGGSA
-973 AREQATFAAVCGALA
+973 AREQATFAAVCGSLA

-998 RHQRRQIEAQVVSRQ
+998 RHQRRQIEAQITSRQ
-1013 RDLSVAAR
+1013 RDLAAATK

-1034 AALTAAIKARLA
+1034 AALTAAIKARLT

-1060 GYGATLEFPVPP
+1060 GYGATLEFPLPP

-1200 IVGHDQHAD
+1200 IIGHDQHAE
-1209 RVRALAAYVDRT
+1209 RVRALAKYVDRSPNS
-1221 TAALT
+1221 

>member
-1 MSQVENVVGDRVL
+1 MENVVGDRVL

-116 APYDTAEAAGA
+116 APYETPPGLPDDAALTGAEDG
-127 VPDGAMDG
+127 VP
-135 DSSDRTRVGT
+135 SDR
-145 TVQGGAVV
+145 A
-153 ASEAPGGVTGDRA
+153 RA
-166 AQGGS
+166 TD
-171 AVASGGGVTGSGGGG
+171 V
-186 GVGSGGGVSA
+186 
-196 DGSLSAQGG
+196 AQGG
-205 EFVLESQVAGA
+205 EFELESQVAGA

-256 AASPSEAE
+256 AASQSEAE

-271 IWATLPKSAG
+271 IWASLPKSAG

-371 ETESKALL
+371 ETESKALV

-426 AGEAAVEAIAM
+426 AGEAATEAIAM

-470 LDADRAVA
+470 MDADRAVA

-546 AAAQLNALAAAGIGA
+546 AAAQLNTLTAAGIGA

-580 SPAQSSGGGRALR
+580 PPAQPSPGGRALR
-593 GTTGASSATAGAT
+593 GAAGAT
-606 STTAGT
+606 SA
-612 TPATAGATSGTAE
+612 TPVATAAASGE
-625 ATSATAV
+625 
-632 VTPATPK
+632 
-639 ATSDALGATGGAAGS
+639 
-654 GDADTLGAALKARY
+654 GDVETLGAALKARY
-668 GKAPGGGAGE
+668 GKASDGDAGE
-678 GEAVGRGP
+678 VAGQATGSDPANGDSDGGQGA
-686 GRGAVSGVGETGA
+686 GRGAVSGGRSVGL
-699 ANGGTEG
+699 
-706 SGRGAL
+706 S
-712 NGAGVALG
+712 LG

-731 IVDAAQLDDAAAA
+731 IVDAAQLDAAAAA
-744 LAELPGSVL
+744 LVELPGSVL

-788 IQETAAQAV
+788 VQETAAQAV

-840 IAELAPKVAEAE
+840 IEELAPKVAETE
-852 RHAGAL
+852 RQAGAL

-891 KVGAEREALKLDALA
+891 KVGAERDGLKLDALA

-932 EEWWRIAERH
+932 EEWWRIAERL

-1013 RDLSVAAR
+1013 RDLSAAAR

-1034 AALTAAIKARLA
+1034 AALTAAIKARLT

-1188 SSDAMP
+1188 SSDAMA
-1194 YNEPPV
+1194 YNDPPV

-1221 TAALT
+1221 VAALT

>member
-90 AGSRQWAS
+90 AGARQWAS

-104 VGVFGPPGMDGF
+104 VGVFGPPGMEGF
-116 APYDTAEAAGA
+116 GDAADSPPPASSVADSGPAAA
-127 VPDGAMDG
+127 V
-135 DSSDRTRVGT
+135 
-145 TVQGGAVV
+145 
-153 ASEAPGGVTGDRA
+153 E
-166 AQGGS
+166 
-171 AVASGGGVTGSGGGG
+171 
-186 GVGSGGGVSA
+186 GVGSA
-196 DGSLSAQGG
+196 DGELF
-205 EFVLESQVAGA
+205 EEAG
-216 ELSGE
+216 SGDGE

-232 LTVWLKVNQEAPHL
+232 MTVWLKVNQEAPHL

-271 IWATLPKSAG
+271 IWASLPKSAG

-362 QAAERLAEF
+362 QAGERLAEF
-371 ETESKALL
+371 EAESKALL
-379 TTFDRRDQ
+379 STFDRRDQ

-399 RGRQARKL
+399 RGRQARRL

-416 LAAEL
+416 LVADL
-421 ERHHA
+421 DRHRA
-426 AGEAAVEAIAM
+426 AGEAAAESIAM
-437 VKAEIGTLREDTLDR
+437 VKAEIATLREDTLDR

-457 RKELAALQARAAK
+457 RKELAAMQARAAK
-470 LDADRAVA
+470 LEADRAVA

-499 DGRDVPTAERELR
+499 DGRDVPAAERELG

-525 GVADQEV
+525 GVADREV

-580 SPAQSSGGGRALR
+580 PQGAGLAGRGADADAGGGE
-593 GTTGASSATAGAT
+593 GQ
-606 STTAGT
+606 
-612 TPATAGATSGTAE
+612 
-625 ATSATAV
+625 
-632 VTPATPK
+632 
-639 ATSDALGATGGAAGS
+639 ALGE
-654 GDADTLGAALKARY
+654 ALKARY
-668 GKAPGGGAGE
+668 GKSQGQAG
-678 GEAVGRGP
+678 
-686 GRGAVSGVGETGA
+686 TGTTA
-699 ANGGTEG
+699 
-706 SGRGAL
+706 GAL
-712 NGAGVALG
+712 GE
-720 DLRGWPNEHAV
+720 LRGWPNEHAV
-731 IVDAAQLDDAAAA
+731 IVDAAQLDAAAAA
-744 LAELPGSVL
+744 LAALPGSVL
-753 VSSAGVSVVGAF
+753 VSAAGVSVVGAF

-777 AAELRLNRAKD
+777 AAEQRLNRARD
-788 IQETAAQAV
+788 VQESAAQAV
-797 RDGEEDVAE
+797 HDGEESVAR

-832 RLTELNAA
+832 RLGELNAA
-840 IAELAPKVAEAE
+840 IEELAPKVAEAE
-852 RHAGAL
+852 RQAGSL

-868 IERLEGRRHRHEAE
+868 IERLEGRRQRHEAE
-882 RTQARDQEA
+882 RAQARGLEA
-891 KVGAEREALKLDALA
+891 KVGAEREALKLAALA
-906 ADWGGTVETA
+906 ADWGGTIETA
-916 REWLN
+916 REWLA

-932 EEWWRIAERH
+932 EEWWRVAERH
-942 FDQALRDTFP
+942 LDQALRDTFP
-952 EEDAEIP
+952 EEEAEIP
-959 EELRFLLSERGGST
+959 EELRFLLSEREGST
-973 AREQATFAAVCGALA
+973 AREQATFAGVCGALA

-998 RHQRRQIEAQVVSRQ
+998 RHQRRQIEAQLGSRQ
-1013 RDLSVAAR
+1013 RDLAAAAR

-1034 AALTAAIKARLA
+1034 AALTAAIKARLT
-1046 RVAEEFEKLDTSYG
+1046 RVAEEFDKLDTSYG

-1117 CAAAIA
+1117 CSAAIA

-1200 IVGHDQHAD
+1200 IVGHDQHAE
-1209 RVRALAAYVDRT
+1209 RVRALSSYVDRGT
-1221 TAALT
+1221 PTPA

>member
-1 MSQVENVVGDRVL
+1 MSSLVENVVGDRVL

-56 IASITALLGDEQWR
+56 IASVTALLGDEQWR

-90 AGSRQWAS
+90 AGARQWAS

-104 VGVFGPPGMDGF
+104 VGVFAPPGMDGF
-116 APYDTAEAAGA
+116 APAEHSAAPTAHDATAEAAAPQGV
-127 VPDGAMDG
+127 VPEDGAF
-135 DSSDRTRVGT
+135 VL
-145 TVQGGAVV
+145 
-153 ASEAPGGVTGDRA
+153 
-166 AQGGS
+166 GGS
-171 AVASGGGVTGSGGGG
+171 GAS
-186 GVGSGGGVSA
+186 A
-196 DGSLSAQGG
+196 
-205 EFVLESQVAGA
+205 
-216 ELSGE
+216 E

-271 IWATLPKSAG
+271 IWASLPKSAG

-352 DEHAKRVRAA
+352 DEHTRRLRAA
-362 QAAERLAEF
+362 QAADRLAEF
-371 ETESKALL
+371 GSESKALL

-387 ARIRLADALRCW
+387 ARVRLADALRCW

-407 ADAAGKDEA
+407 ADAAGKDDV
-416 LAAEL
+416 LAADL

-426 AGEAAVEAIAM
+426 AGEAAAESIAM
-437 VKAEIGTLREDTLDR
+437 VKAEITTLREDALDR
-452 QVSQA
+452 QVFQA
-457 RKELAALQARAAK
+457 RKELAAMQARAAK
-470 LDADRAVA
+470 LDADRAVT
-478 ENSADELRGLIPA
+478 ENSADELRGLVPA
-491 LEETRRFA
+491 LEESRRFA

-512 EVRLRLNEALKAL
+512 EVRLRLNETLKAL

-546 AAAQLNALAAAGIGA
+546 AAAQLDALTAARIGA

-575 DAAHT
+575 DSA
-580 SPAQSSGGGRALR
+580 SPVHRPGRELVR
-593 GTTGASSATAGAT
+593 D
-606 STTAGT
+606 
-612 TPATAGATSGTAE
+612 PRQE
-625 ATSATAV
+625 PV
-632 VTPATPK
+632 QK
-639 ATSDALGATGGAAGS
+639 
-654 GDADTLGAALKARY
+654 
-668 GKAPGGGAGE
+668 
-678 GEAVGRGP
+678 P
-686 GRGAVSGVGETGA
+686 GRGEPAAQASAQPGWVPLGE
-699 ANGGTEG
+699 
-706 SGRGAL
+706 
-712 NGAGVALG
+712 
-720 DLRGWPNEHAV
+720 LRGWPNEHAV
-731 IVDAAQLDDAAAA
+731 IVDAAQLDAAASA

-753 VSSAGVSVVGAF
+753 VSAAGVSVVGAF

-777 AAELRLNRAKD
+777 AAEQRLNRAKD
-788 IQETAAQAV
+788 VQERAAQAV
-797 RDGEEDVAE
+797 REGEEAVAE

-820 AELEAKLGERRA
+820 DELEAKLGERRA
-832 RLTELNAA
+832 RLAELNAA
-840 IAELAPKVAEAE
+840 IEELAPKVAEAE
-852 RHAGAL
+852 RQAGAL

-882 RTQARDQEA
+882 RAQARDQAA
-891 KVGAEREALKLDALA
+891 KVTTERESLKLDALA

-916 REWLN
+916 REWLA
-921 ALPEEERPRAA
+921 ALPEEERPRTA

-942 FDQALRDTFP
+942 LDQALRDTFP
-952 EEDAEIP
+952 EDDAEVP
-959 EELRFLLSERGGST
+959 EELRFLLEERGGST

-998 RHQRRQIEAQVVSRQ
+998 RHQRRQIEAQLVSRQ
-1013 RDLSVAAR
+1013 RDLAAAAR

-1034 AALTAAIKARLA
+1034 AALTAAIKARLT

-1200 IVGHDQHAD
+1200 IVGHDQHRE
-1209 RVRALAAYVDRT
+1209 RVRALAAYVDRGAVT
-1221 TAALT
+1221 G

>member
-1 MSQVENVVGDRVL
+1 MENVVGDRVL

-90 AGSRQWAS
+90 AGARQWAS

-116 APYDTAEAAGA
+116 MP
-127 VPDGAMDG
+127 
-135 DSSDRTRVGT
+135 SDHDLASRPS
-145 TVQGGAVV
+145 QASDAVV
-153 ASEAPGGVTGDRA
+153 SQNANGHDPAGELVLS
-166 AQGGS
+166 
-171 AVASGGGVTGSGGGG
+171 SGGGEP
-186 GVGSGGGVSA
+186 
-196 DGSLSAQGG
+196 DD
-205 EFVLESQVAGA
+205 

-271 IWATLPKSAG
+271 IWASLPKSAG

-362 QAAERLAEF
+362 QAGDRLAEF
-371 ETESKALL
+371 EAESKALL

-387 ARIRLADALRCW
+387 ARVRLADALRCW

-407 ADAAGKDEA
+407 ADAAGKDETLTA
-416 LAAEL
+416 DL
-421 ERHHA
+421 ERHRR
-426 AGEAAVEAIAM
+426 AGEAATEAIAM
-437 VKAEIGTLREDTLDR
+437 VKAEVATLREDTLDR

-457 RKELAALQARAAK
+457 RKELAAMQARAAK

-491 LEETRRFA
+491 LEETRRFS
-499 DGRDVPTAERELR
+499 DGRDVPAAERELR
-512 EVRLRLNEALKAL
+512 EARLRLNEALKAL

-546 AAAQLNALAAAGIGA
+546 AAAQLNALTAAGIGA

-580 SPAQSSGGGRALR
+580 SPSNPGRPLR
-593 GTTGASSATAGAT
+593 ATAA
-606 STTAGT
+606 AGT
-612 TPATAGATSGTAE
+612 
-625 ATSATAV
+625 
-632 VTPATPK
+632 K
-639 ATSDALGATGGAAGS
+639 
-654 GDADTLGAALKARY
+654 LGAALKARY
-668 GKAPGGGAGE
+668 GKSQANETNGDTASGS
-678 GEAVGRGP
+678 
-686 GRGAVSGVGETGA
+686 AVSDGPEAADSAGKDSGPAAPSGDVGA
-699 ANGGTEG
+699 AGGRPVGLVLEQ
-706 SGRGAL
+706 
-712 NGAGVALG
+712 
-720 DLRGWPNEHAV
+720 LRGWPNEHAV
-731 IVDAAQLDDAAAA
+731 IVDAAQLDAAAAA
-744 LAELPGSVL
+744 LADLPGSVL
-753 VSSAGVSVVGAF
+753 VSAAGVSVVGAF

-777 AAELRLNRAKD
+777 AAEQRLHRARD
-788 IQETAAQAV
+788 VQETAAQAV
-797 RDGEEDVAE
+797 RDGEESVSE

-820 AELEAKLGERRA
+820 AELEEKLGERRA
-832 RLTELNAA
+832 RLAELTSA
-840 IAELAPKVAEAE
+840 IEELAPKVAESE
-852 RHAGAL
+852 RQTGAL

-868 IERLEGRRHRHEAE
+868 IERMEGRRQRHESE
-882 RTQARDQEA
+882 RAQARDQEA
-891 KVGAEREALKLDALA
+891 KVTAEREALKLDVLA

-916 REWLN
+916 RTWLD

-952 EEDAEIP
+952 EEDTEIP
-959 EELRFLLSERGGST
+959 EELAFLLSERGGST
-973 AREQATFAAVCGALA
+973 AREQATFAAVCGSLA

-998 RHQRRQIEAQVVSRQ
+998 RHQRRQIEAQVVTRQ
-1013 RDLSVAAR
+1013 RDLAAAAR

-1034 AALTAAIKARLA
+1034 AALTAAIKARLT
-1046 RVAEEFEKLDTSYG
+1046 RVAEEFNKLDTSYG

-1200 IVGHDQHAD
+1200 IVGHDQHAE
-1209 RVRALAAYVDRT
+1209 RVRALASYVDRT
-1221 TAALT
+1221 GSLDGRAGVGGAQAQE

>member
-1 MSQVENVVGDRVL
+1 MENVVGDRVL

-90 AGSRQWAS
+90 AGARQWAS

-104 VGVFGPPGMDGF
+104 VGVFGPPGMDSF
-116 APYDTAEAAGA
+116 APPPAPPEPVAAPALTLTEA
-127 VPDGAMDG
+127 
-135 DSSDRTRVGT
+135 
-145 TVQGGAVV
+145 
-153 ASEAPGGVTGDRA
+153 
-166 AQGGS
+166 
-171 AVASGGGVTGSGGGG
+171 
-186 GVGSGGGVSA
+186 
-196 DGSLSAQGG
+196 G
-205 EFVLESQVAGA
+205 EEGEQD
-216 ELSGE
+216 SGE

-232 LTVWLKVNQEAPHL
+232 ITVWLKVNQEAPHL

-271 IWATLPKSAG
+271 IWASLPRSAG
-281 RRDVVA
+281 KRDVVA

-362 QAAERLAEF
+362 QAADRLAEF
-371 ETESKALL
+371 EVESKALL
-379 TTFDRRDQ
+379 GTFDRRDQ
-387 ARIRLADALRCW
+387 ARVRLAEALRCW

-407 ADAAGKDEA
+407 ADAAAKDEL
-416 LAAEL
+416 LAADL
-421 ERHHA
+421 GRHRA
-426 AGEAAVEAIAM
+426 AGESAAEEIAL
-437 VKAEIGTLREDTLDR
+437 VKAEIATLREDTLDR

-457 RKELAALQARAAK
+457 RKELAALQARTTK

-478 ENSADELRGLIPA
+478 ENSADELRAAIPA

-499 DGRDVPTAERELR
+499 DGRDVPAAEAELR
-512 EVRLRLNEALKAL
+512 QAGLRLNEALKAL

-532 SSAQAALD
+532 SSARAALD

-546 AAAQLNALAAAGIGA
+546 AAAQLDALSAAGVGA

-575 DAAHT
+575 DAAL
-580 SPAQSSGGGRALR
+580 P
-593 GTTGASSATAGAT
+593 GA
-606 STTAGT
+606 
-612 TPATAGATSGTAE
+612 
-625 ATSATAV
+625 
-632 VTPATPK
+632 
-639 ATSDALGATGGAAGS
+639 
-654 GDADTLGAALKARY
+654 R
-668 GKAPGGGAGE
+668 
-678 GEAVGRGP
+678 
-686 GRGAVSGVGETGA
+686 
-699 ANGGTEG
+699 
-706 SGRGAL
+706 
-712 NGAGVALG
+712 
-720 DLRGWPNEHAV
+720 LRGWPHEHAV
-731 IVDAAQLDDAAAA
+731 IVDAARLGEAARA
-744 LAELPGSVL
+744 LADLPGSVL
-753 VSSAGVSVVGAF
+753 VSAAGVSVVGAF

-777 AAELRLNRAKD
+777 AAGQRLNRAED
-788 IQETAAQAV
+788 AQESAAEVV
-797 RDGEEDVAE
+797 REAEEAVAE

-820 AELEAKLGERRA
+820 AELEARLAERRD
-832 RLTELNAA
+832 RLVGLNAA
-840 IAELAPKVAEAE
+840 IEELAPKVAEAE
-852 RHAGAL
+852 RQAGAL

-868 IERLEGRRHRHEAE
+868 IERLDGRRQRHESE
-882 RTQARDQEA
+882 RAQAREQEA
-891 KVGAEREALKLDALA
+891 KVTAEREALRLDALA

-916 REWLN
+916 REWIA

-932 EEWWRIAERH
+932 EEWWRVAERH

-959 EELRFLLSERGGST
+959 EELAFLLSERGGST
-973 AREQATFAAVCGALA
+973 AREQATFAAVCGSLA

-998 RHQRRQIEAQVVSRQ
+998 KHQRRQIEAQVVTRQ
-1013 RDLSVAAR
+1013 RDLAAAAR

-1034 AALTAAIKARLA
+1034 AALTAAIKARLT

-1174 YAIDACGQYIKLRR
+1174 YAIDACGQYVKLRR

-1200 IVGHDQHAD
+1200 IVGHDQHAE
-1209 RVRALAAYVDRT
+1209 RVRALAAYVDRGQPVSRPVE
-1221 TAALT
+1221 LPV

>member
-1 MSQVENVVGDRVL
+1 MENVVGDRVL

-116 APYDTAEAAGA
+116 APYDAAEAAGA
-127 VPDGAMDG
+127 VPAGAEDG
-135 DSSDRTRVGT
+135 DSSDRARAGT
-145 TVQGGAVV
+145 TTQGGATPTG
-153 ASEAPGGVTGDRA
+153 AAGDGAATGDA
-166 AQGGS
+166 A
-171 AVASGGGVTGSGGGG
+171 VSGGG
-186 GVGSGGGVSA
+186 
-196 DGSLSAQGG
+196 
-205 EFVLESQVAGA
+205 EFALESQLAGD

-232 LTVWLKVNQEAPHL
+232 ITVWLKVNQEAPHL

-371 ETESKALL
+371 ETESKALV

-416 LAAEL
+416 LAADL

-426 AGEAAVEAIAM
+426 AGEAAAEAIAM

-457 RKELAALQARAAK
+457 RKELAAQQARAAK

-512 EVRLRLNEALKAL
+512 DVRLRLNEALKAL

-546 AAAQLNALAAAGIGA
+546 AAAQLNTLAAAGIGA

-580 SPAQSSGGGRALR
+580 PPAQSAGGGRALR
-593 GTTGASSATAGAT
+593 GTTGATSAAPGTTSAAAGAT
-606 STTAGT
+606 EA
-612 TPATAGATSGTAE
+612 AAGAT
-625 ATSATAV
+625 
-632 VTPATPK
+632 
-639 ATSDALGATGGAAGS
+639 GAAAGS
-654 GDADTLGAALKARY
+654 GDGDALGAALKARY
-668 GKAPGGGAGE
+668 GKAPGD
-678 GEAVGRGP
+678 
-686 GRGAVSGVGETGA
+686 GAVSGTG
-699 ANGGTEG
+699 
-706 SGRGAL
+706 GRL
-712 NGAGVALG
+712 AGVALG

-731 IVDAAQLDDAAAA
+731 IVDAAQLDAAAAA

-788 IQETAAQAV
+788 VQETAAQAV

-820 AELEAKLGERRA
+820 AELEEKLGERRA

-840 IAELAPKVAEAE
+840 IGELAPKVAEAE
-852 RHAGAL
+852 RQAGAL

-882 RTQARDQEA
+882 RTQARDQET

-932 EEWWRIAERH
+932 EEWWRVAERH

-998 RHQRRQIEAQVVSRQ
+998 RHQRRQIEAQVVTRQ
-1013 RDLSVAAR
+1013 RDLSAAAR

-1034 AALTAAIKARLA
+1034 AALTAAIKARLT

>member
-1 MSQVENVVGDRVL
+1 MENVVGDRVL

-90 AGSRQWAS
+90 AGARQWAS

-116 APYDTAEAAGA
+116 PTPSTNVIPAQTVGEGDADGSAIDADASGGLGSGISTSGADGSGSLGSGTSASGNGASSGSDLTRHASVPAPSGSASRAGQAAGA
-127 VPDGAMDG
+127 PGKGGGPSVAAAAD
-135 DSSDRTRVGT
+135 
-145 TVQGGAVV
+145 GGAV
-153 ASEAPGGVTGDRA
+153 
-166 AQGGS
+166 GS
-171 AVASGGGVTGSGGGG
+171 TASGELILEGGAGG
-186 GVGSGGGVSA
+186 
-196 DGSLSAQGG
+196 DGA
-205 EFVLESQVAGA
+205 
-216 ELSGE
+216 SGE

-232 LTVWLKVNQEAPHL
+232 LTVWLRVNQEAPHL

-271 IWATLPKSAG
+271 IWASLPRSAG

-362 QAAERLAEF
+362 QAADRLAEF
-371 ETESKALL
+371 EAESKALL
-379 TTFDRRDQ
+379 TTFDRRDE
-387 ARIRLADALRCW
+387 ARVRLAEALRCW

-407 ADAAGKDEA
+407 ADAAARDEA
-416 LAAEL
+416 LAADL
-421 ERHHA
+421 ERHRA
-426 AGEAAVEAIAM
+426 ADEAAAEAIAL
-437 VKAEIGTLREDTLDR
+437 VKAEIATLREDTLDR

-478 ENSADELRGLIPA
+478 ENSADELRGQIPA

-499 DGRDVPTAERELR
+499 DGRDVPAAERELR
-512 EVRLRLNEALKAL
+512 EARLRLNEALKAL
-525 GVADQEV
+525 GVADREV

-580 SPAQSSGGGRALR
+580 GPPPGNAK
-593 GTTGASSATAGAT
+593 THH
-606 STTAGT
+606 
-612 TPATAGATSGTAE
+612 AE
-625 ATSATAV
+625 AR
-632 VTPATPK
+632 
-639 ATSDALGATGGAAGS
+639 DAEAR
-654 GDADTLGAALKARY
+654 DAQARDAERRAAALKARY
-668 GKAPGGGAGE
+668 GKRQEGLGAGL
-678 GEAVGRGP
+678 R
-686 GRGAVSGVGETGA
+686 
-699 ANGGTEG
+699 
-706 SGRGAL
+706 L
-712 NGAGVALG
+712 ALG

-731 IVDAAQLDDAAAA
+731 IVDAAQLDAAAAA
-744 LAELPGSVL
+744 LAGLPGSVL
-753 VSSAGVSVVGAF
+753 VSAAGVSVVGAF

-777 AAELRLNRAKD
+777 AAEQRLHRAKD
-788 IQETAAQAV
+788 AQEAAAQAV
-797 RDGEEDVAE
+797 RDEEEAVAE
-806 AQRRLEGARAGVRL
+806 AQRRLEGATAGVRL
-820 AELEAKLGERRA
+820 AEVEARLGERRA
-832 RLTELNAA
+832 RLGELNAA
-840 IAELAPKVAEAE
+840 IEELSPKVAEAE
-852 RHAGAL
+852 RLAGSL

-868 IERLEGRRHRHEAE
+868 IERLEGRRQRHEAE
-882 RTQARDQEA
+882 RTQARDQQA
-891 KVGAEREALKLDALA
+891 KVTAEREALRLEALA
-906 ADWGGTVETA
+906 ADWGGTGETA
-916 REWLN
+916 RAWVD
-921 ALPEEERPRAA
+921 ALPEEERPRTAD
-932 EEWWRIAERH
+932 EWWRIAERH

-952 EEDAEIP
+952 DEDAEIP

-998 RHQRRQIEAQVVSRQ
+998 RHQRRQIEAQLVTRQ
-1013 RDLSVAAR
+1013 RDLAAAAR

-1034 AALTAAIKARLA
+1034 AALTAAIKARLT

-1123 SSGGGHLCLVL
+1123 SAGGGHLCLVL

-1149 VALFRRIGET
+1149 VSLFRRIGET

-1200 IVGHDQHAD
+1200 IVGHDQHAE
-1209 RVRALAAYVDRT
+1209 RVRALAAYVDRSP
-1221 TAALT
+1221 

>member
-1 MSQVENVVGDRVL
+1 MENVVGDRVL

-90 AGSRQWAS
+90 AGGRQWAS

-104 VGVFGPPGMDGF
+104 VGVFAPPGMNGF
-116 APYDTAEAAGA
+116 PDDDAQPAQVDEPDA
-127 VPDGAMDG
+127 VPADELLLV
-135 DSSDRTRVGT
+135 DSG
-145 TVQGGAVV
+145 
-153 ASEAPGGVTGDRA
+153 EAG
-166 AQGGS
+166 
-171 AVASGGGVTGSGGGG
+171 
-186 GVGSGGGVSA
+186 
-196 DGSLSAQGG
+196 
-205 EFVLESQVAGA
+205 
-216 ELSGE
+216 GE

-232 LTVWLKVNQEAPHL
+232 LTVWLRVNQEAPHL

-271 IWATLPKSAG
+271 IWASLPKSAG
-281 RRDVVA
+281 KRDVVA
-287 RDLTKVLYGDRV
+287 RDLTKALYGDRV

-362 QAAERLAEF
+362 QAGERLAEF
-371 ETESKALL
+371 EAESKALL
-379 TTFDRRDQ
+379 GTFDRRDE
-387 ARIRLADALRCW
+387 ARVRLAEALRCW

-407 ADAAGKDEA
+407 ADAAAKDDA

-421 ERHHA
+421 DRHRA
-426 AGEAAVEAIAM
+426 AGEAAGEAIAL
-437 VKAEIGTLREDTLDR
+437 VRAEIGTLREDTLDR
-452 QVSQA
+452 QVSEA

-478 ENSADELRGLIPA
+478 DNSADELRGRIPA
-491 LEETRRFA
+491 LEQSRRFA
-499 DGRDVPTAERELR
+499 DGRDVPAAERELR
-512 EVRLRLNEALKAL
+512 EARLRLNEALKAL

-532 SSAQAALD
+532 ASAQAALD

-546 AAAQLNALAAAGIGA
+546 AAAQLNALAAAGVGA

-575 DAAHT
+575 DNAAHT
-580 SPAQSSGGGRALR
+580 PGRTRTA
-593 GTTGASSATAGAT
+593 GQTGAPGKAGAAEQAGTAGQ
-606 STTAGT
+606 AGRSV
-612 TPATAGATSGTAE
+612 GQ
-625 ATSATAV
+625 V
-632 VTPATPK
+632 V
-639 ATSDALGATGGAAGS
+639 G
-654 GDADTLGAALKARY
+654 
-668 GKAPGGGAGE
+668 
-678 GEAVGRGP
+678 
-686 GRGAVSGVGETGA
+686 
-699 ANGGTEG
+699 
-706 SGRGAL
+706 
-712 NGAGVALG
+712 
-720 DLRGWPNEHAV
+720 LRGWPHEHAV
-731 IVDAAQLDDAAAA
+731 IVDAARLGEAAEA
-744 LAELPGSVL
+744 LAGLPGSVL
-753 VSSAGVSVVGAF
+753 VSAAGVSVVGAF
-765 DGVAT
+765 EGVAT

-777 AAELRLNRAKD
+777 AAEQRLHRAKD
-788 IQETAAQAV
+788 AQETAAQAV
-797 RDGEEDVAE
+797 HDAEEAVAE
-806 AQRRLEGARAGVRL
+806 AQRRLDGAQAGVRL
-820 AELEAKLGERRA
+820 AEVEAKLAERRA

-840 IAELAPKVAEAE
+840 VEELAPKVAEAE
-852 RHAGAL
+852 RLAGAL

-868 IERLEGRRHRHEAE
+868 IERLEGRRQRHESE
-882 RTQARDQEA
+882 RAQARDQEA
-891 KVGAEREALKLDALA
+891 KVAAEREALRLDALA
-906 ADWGGTVETA
+906 ADWGGTAETA
-916 REWLN
+916 RQWLE
-921 ALPEEERPRAA
+921 ALPEEERPRTAD
-932 EEWWRIAERH
+932 EWWRVAERH

-959 EELRFLLSERGGST
+959 EELAFLLNERGGST

-988 SYLRGQEEYE
+988 SYLRAQEEYE
-998 RHQRRQIEAQVVSRQ
+998 RHQRRQIEAQLGSRQ
-1013 RDLSVAAR
+1013 RDLSAAAR

-1034 AALTAAIKARLA
+1034 AALTAAIRARLT
-1046 RVAEEFEKLDTSYG
+1046 RVAEEFDKLDTSYG

-1174 YAIDACGQYIKLRR
+1174 YAIDACGQYVKLRR

-1200 IVGHDQHAD
+1200 IVGHDQHAE
-1209 RVRALAAYVDRT
+1209 RVRALAAYVERT
-1221 TAALT
+1221 AI